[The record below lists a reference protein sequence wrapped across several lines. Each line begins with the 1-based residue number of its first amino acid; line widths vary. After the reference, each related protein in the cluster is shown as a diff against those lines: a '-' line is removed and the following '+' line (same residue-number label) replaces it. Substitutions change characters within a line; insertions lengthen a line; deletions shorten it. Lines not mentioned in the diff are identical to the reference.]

1 MVVSVQDLAIERE
14 IAEVEEN
21 AQLHGW
27 AFDRVGP
34 RCFRISLTA
43 KNGDAFQLQVDFDQY
58 PDIPPAIHW
67 RNQSSGALDEV
78 ADSPNPYNYFHK
90 SGRICA
96 PWNRLASTEGGPHQ
110 EWKWANWKQRPETK
124 ATTSLAAMVVRIH
137 HELRSDNYKG
147 RRG

>member
-1 MVVSVQDLAIERE
+1 MATVEGLLIEGE
-14 IAEVEEN
+14 IAKVEEN

-27 AFDRVGP
+27 AFDRVDC
-34 RCFRISLTA
+34 RCFRVLLTA
-43 KNGDAFQLQVDFDQY
+43 KNGDTFQLQVECDRF

-67 RNQSSGALDEV
+67 RNQGSGALDQPG
-78 ADSPNPYNYFHK
+78 DSPHPYNYFHR

-110 EWKWANWKQRPETK
+110 EWEWANWRQQPETK
-124 ATTSLAAMVVRIH
+124 ATVTLAAMVLRIH
-137 HELRSDNYKG
+137 HELRSDKYKG

>member
-1 MVVSVQDLAIERE
+1 MATVEDLVIKRE

-34 RCFRISLTA
+34 NSFRVSLTA
-43 KNGDAFQLQVDFDQY
+43 KNYDIFQLEVECDQF

-67 RNQSSGALDEV
+67 RNQNSGALDEL
-78 ADSPNPYNYFHK
+78 ADSPDPYNYFHG

-110 EWKWANWKQRPETK
+110 KWKWANWRQQPETK
-124 ATTSLAAMVVRIH
+124 ATLSLAAMILRIH

>member
-1 MVVSVQDLAIERE
+1 MATVEDLAIERE
-14 IAEVEEN
+14 IAVVEEN
-21 AQLHGW
+21 ARLHGW

-34 RCFRISLTA
+34 RCFRVSLTS
-43 KNGDAFQLQVDFDQY
+43 KSEDTFQLEVECDQF

-67 RNQSSGALDEV
+67 RNQNSGALDEL
-78 ADSPNPYNYFHK
+78 ADSPNPYNYFHD

-96 PWNRLASTEGGPHQ
+96 PWNRLASTEGGPHL
-110 EWKWANWKQRPETK
+110 EWKRANWRQQPETK
-124 ATTSLAAMVVRIH
+124 ATVSLAAMILRIH